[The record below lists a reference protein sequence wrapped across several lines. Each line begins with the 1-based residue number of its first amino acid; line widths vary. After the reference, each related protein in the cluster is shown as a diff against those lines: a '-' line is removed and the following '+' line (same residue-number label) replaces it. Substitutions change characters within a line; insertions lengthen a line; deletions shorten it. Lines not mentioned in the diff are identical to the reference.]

1 MELSCKHNSKYSI
14 TKRIDCDQLQVNT
27 V

>member
-1 MELSCKHNSKYSI
+1 MELNCKHNSKHSI